1 MKDETGPA
9 FSVPPREKLL
19 ASLELPPSECDLE
32 SIKPKGLEGRG
43 VGAQATSQ
51 PLAGQGFTS
60 RPPPPYARPVRGGLQ
75 HLFDFAAS
83 RFGTAS

>member
-19 ASLELPPSECDLE
+19 ASWNCPPSECDLE

-43 VGAQATSQ
+43 VGAEATSQ

-60 RPPPPYARPVRGGLQ
+60 RRPPPYAGPSWGPPT
-75 HLFDFAAS
+75 LFDFAAS